1 MNTSSL
7 HSSVWG
13 RIYLQTRQSIYD
25 TLSTFLLFQ
34 LIMAIVF
41 IAIPLLLIIATSDF
55 DLVEAFQ
62 DFVISYTDGRLLLF
76 YTGGLSLFSMVWI
89 NRVVHQVQPTAYT
102 QIPSSTFEK
111 LCSMALV
118 ILCYTLI
125 TCLAVLLLTELLQ
138 LLMPVDGSFIPFDFR
153 GLSLAQICQGLYNT
167 LPGML
172 FLVFL
177 VALCMMSFRNVFV
190 GFAVLGMILVLVF
203 WGITIFVLQTAH
215 ILYYKTAEEF
225 IRSWEDAMLVQRIV
239 FSLLDLGLLS
249 GLYYRLHTLQIK

>member
-7 HSSVWG
+7 HGSVCG

-34 LIMAIVF
+34 LIMAIIF
-41 IAIPLLLIIATSDF
+41 IAIPLLYTIAASDF
-55 DLVEAFQ
+55 DLVEALQ
-62 DFVISYTDGRLLLF
+62 DFVISYADGRLLLF
-76 YTGGLSLFSMVWI
+76 YTGGLSLFSMIWI

-177 VALCMMSFRNVFV
+177 AALCMMSFRNVFV
-190 GFAVLGMILVLVF
+190 GFAVLGVILVLVF
-203 WGITIFVLQTAH
+203 WGVTIYILQTAH
-215 ILYYKTAEEF
+215 IYYETPEEF
-225 IRSWEDAMLVQRIV
+225 LRGWETAMLVQRIV
-239 FSLLDLGLLS
+239 FLLLDLGLVA

>member
-7 HSSVWG
+7 HGSVCG
-13 RIYLQTRQSIYD
+13 RIYLQIRQSIYD

-62 DFVISYTDGRLLLF
+62 DFVISYADGRLLLF
-76 YTGGLSLFSMVWI
+76 YTGGLSLFSMVWV

-177 VALCMMSFRNVFV
+177 VALCMMSFRYVFV
-190 GFAVLGMILVLVF
+190 GFAVLGLILVLIF
-203 WGITIFVLQTAH
+203 WGVTIFMLQTAH
-215 ILYYKTAEEF
+215 IHYETPEEF
-225 IRSWEDAMLVQRIV
+225 LRGWETAMLVQRIV
-239 FSLLDLGLLS
+239 FLLLDLGLVA

>member
-7 HSSVWG
+7 HSSVCG

-41 IAIPLLLIIATSDF
+41 IAIPLLLTIATSDF
-55 DLVEAFQ
+55 DLVKAFQ
-62 DFVISYTDGRLLLF
+62 GFAIIYANGRLLLF

-89 NRVVHQVQPTAYT
+89 NRVVHQVHPTAYT
-102 QIPSSTFEK
+102 QIPSSTLEK

-125 TCLAVLLLTELLQ
+125 TCLAVLLLTVLLQ
-138 LLMPVDGSFIPFDFR
+138 LLMPLDATFIPVDFR
-153 GLSLAQICQGLYNT
+153 GLSLAQLCQGLYNT

-177 VALCMMSFRNVFV
+177 AALCMMSFRNVFV
-190 GFAVLGMILVLVF
+190 GFAVLGVILVLVF
-203 WGITIFVLQTAH
+203 WGVTIYILQTAH
-215 ILYYKTAEEF
+215 IYYETPEEF
-225 IRSWEDAMLVQRIV
+225 LRGWETAMLVQRIV
-239 FSLLDLGLLS
+239 FLLLDLGLVA

>member
-7 HSSVWG
+7 HSSVCG

-34 LIMAIVF
+34 LIMVIVF
-41 IAIPLLLIIATSDF
+41 IAIPLLLTIATSDF
-55 DLVEAFQ
+55 DLVKAFQ
-62 DFVISYTDGRLLLF
+62 GFAIIYANGRLLLF

-89 NRVVHQVQPTAYT
+89 NRVVHQVHPTAYT
-102 QIPSSTFEK
+102 QIPSSTLEK

-125 TCLAVLLLTELLQ
+125 TCLAVLLLTVLLQ
-138 LLMPVDGSFIPFDFR
+138 LLMPLDATFIPVDFR
-153 GLSLAQICQGLYNT
+153 GLSLAQLCQGLYNT

-177 VALCMMSFRNVFV
+177 AALCMMSFRNVFV
-190 GFAVLGMILVLVF
+190 GFAVLGVILVLVF
-203 WGITIFVLQTAH
+203 WGVTIYILQTAH
-215 ILYYKTAEEF
+215 IYYETPEEF
-225 IRSWEDAMLVQRIV
+225 LRGWETAMLVQRIV
-239 FSLLDLGLLS
+239 FLLLDLGLVA

>member
-7 HSSVWG
+7 PGSVCG

-62 DFVISYTDGRLLLF
+62 DFVISYADGRLLLF
-76 YTGGLSLFSMVWI
+76 YTGGLSLFSMVWV

-177 VALCMMSFRNVFV
+177 AALCMMSFRNVFV
-190 GFAVLGMILVLVF
+190 GFAVLGLILVLIF
-203 WGITIFVLQTAH
+203 WGVTIFMLQTAH
-215 ILYYKTAEEF
+215 IHYETPEEF
-225 IRSWEDAMLVQRIV
+225 IRGWENAMLVQRIV

>member
-1 MNTSSL
+1 MNTSTL

-62 DFVISYTDGRLLLF
+62 DFVICYADGRLLLF

-118 ILCYTLI
+118 TLCYTLI

-138 LLMPVDGSFIPFDFR
+138 LLMPLDATFIPVDFR

-177 VALCMMSFRNVFV
+177 AALCMMSFRNVFV
-190 GFAVLGMILVLVF
+190 GFAVLGLILVLIF
-203 WGITIFVLQTAH
+203 WGVTIFMLQTAH
-215 ILYYKTAEEF
+215 IHYETPEEF
-225 IRSWEDAMLVQRIV
+225 IRSWENAMLVQRIV
-239 FSLLDLGLLS
+239 FLLLDLGLLS

>member
-7 HSSVWG
+7 HGSVCG

-41 IAIPLLLIIATSDF
+41 IAIPLLLIIAASDF

-62 DFVISYTDGRLLLF
+62 DFVISYADGRLLLF
-76 YTGGLSLFSMVWI
+76 YTGGLSLFSMVWV

-102 QIPSSTFEK
+102 QIPSSTLEK

-125 TCLAVLLLTELLQ
+125 TCLAVLLLTVLLQ
-138 LLMPVDGSFIPFDFR
+138 LLMPLDATFIPFDFR

-177 VALCMMSFRNVFV
+177 AALCVMSFRNVFV
-190 GFAVLGMILVLVF
+190 GFAVLGLILVLIF
-203 WGITIFVLQTAH
+203 WGVTIFMLQTAH
-215 ILYYKTAEEF
+215 IHYETPEEF
-225 IRSWEDAMLVQRIV
+225 LRGWETAMLVQRIV
-239 FSLLDLGLLS
+239 FLLLDLGLVA

>member
-7 HSSVWG
+7 HGSVWG

-62 DFVISYTDGRLLLF
+62 DFVISYADGRLLLF

-89 NRVVHQVQPTAYT
+89 NRVVHQVQPTGYT

-177 VALCMMSFRNVFV
+177 AALCMMSFRNVFI
-190 GFAVLGMILVLVF
+190 GFAVLGLILVLIF
-203 WGITIFVLQTAH
+203 WGVTIYILQTAH
-215 ILYYKTAEEF
+215 IYYETPEEF
-225 IRSWEDAMLVQRIV
+225 LRGWETAMLVQRIV
-239 FSLLDLGLLS
+239 FLLLDLGLVA

>member
-7 HSSVWG
+7 HGSVCG

-34 LIMAIVF
+34 LIMAIIF
-41 IAIPLLLIIATSDF
+41 IAIPLLYTIAASDF
-55 DLVEAFQ
+55 DLVEALQ
-62 DFVISYTDGRLLLF
+62 DFVISYADGRLLLF
-76 YTGGLSLFSMVWI
+76 YTGGLSLFSMIWI

-138 LLMPVDGSFIPFDFR
+138 LLMPVDGSFIPFDVR

-177 VALCMMSFRNVFV
+177 AALCMMSFRNVFV
-190 GFAVLGMILVLVF
+190 GFAVLGVILVLVF
-203 WGITIFVLQTAH
+203 WGVTIYILQTAH
-215 ILYYKTAEEF
+215 IYYETPEEF
-225 IRSWEDAMLVQRIV
+225 LRGWETAMLVQRIV
-239 FSLLDLGLLS
+239 FLLLDLGLVA

>member
-7 HSSVWG
+7 HGSVCG

-62 DFVISYTDGRLLLF
+62 DFVISYADGRLLLF
-76 YTGGLSLFSMVWI
+76 YTGGLSLFSMVWV

-111 LCSMALV
+111 LCSMAV
-118 ILCYTLI
+118 VSLCYTLI

-177 VALCMMSFRNVFV
+177 AALCMMSFRNVFV
-190 GFAVLGMILVLVF
+190 GFAVLGVILVLVF
-203 WGITIFVLQTAH
+203 WGVTIYILQTAH
-215 ILYYKTAEEF
+215 IYYETPEEF
-225 IRSWEDAMLVQRIV
+225 LRGWETAMLVQRIV
-239 FSLLDLGLLS
+239 FLLLDLGLVA

>member
-7 HSSVWG
+7 HGSVCG

-62 DFVISYTDGRLLLF
+62 DFVISYADGRLLLF
-76 YTGGLSLFSMVWI
+76 YTGGLSLFSMVWV

-111 LCSMALV
+111 LCSMTLV

-177 VALCMMSFRNVFV
+177 AALCMMSFRNVFV
-190 GFAVLGMILVLVF
+190 GFAVLGVILVLVF
-203 WGITIFVLQTAH
+203 WGVTIFMLQTAH
-215 ILYYKTAEEF
+215 IHYETPEEF
-225 IRSWEDAMLVQRIV
+225 IRSWENAMLVQRIV
-239 FSLLDLGLLS
+239 FSLLDLGLVA
-249 GLYYRLHTLQIK
+249 GLYYRLRTLQIK

>member
-7 HSSVWG
+7 HSSVCG

-34 LIMAIVF
+34 LIMAIIF
-41 IAIPLLLIIATSDF
+41 IAIPLLLRIATSGF
-55 DLVEAFQ
+55 DLGAAFQ
-62 DFVISYTDGRLLLF
+62 SFALGYGDGSLLF
-76 YTGGLSLFSMVWI
+76 FYVMGLSLFSMVWV

-118 ILCYTLI
+118 ILCYTLV
-125 TCLAVLLLTELLQ
+125 TCLAVLLLTVLLQ
-138 LLMPVDGSFIPFDFR
+138 LLMPVDASFIPYDFR
-153 GLSLAQICQGLYNT
+153 GLSLAQLCQGLYNT

-177 VALCMMSFRNVFV
+177 AALCMMSFRNVFV
-190 GFAVLGMILVLVF
+190 GFAVLGVILVLVF
-203 WGITIFVLQTAH
+203 WGVTISVLQTAH
-215 ILYYKTAEEF
+215 INYEAPEEF
-225 IRSWEDAMLVQRIV
+225 IRSWENAMLVQRIV
-239 FSLLDLGLLS
+239 FSLLDLGLVA
-249 GLYYRLHTLQIK
+249 GLYYRLRTLQIK

>member
-7 HSSVWG
+7 HGSVCG
-13 RIYLQTRQSIYD
+13 RIYLQIRQSIYD

-62 DFVISYTDGRLLLF
+62 DFVISYADGRLLLF
-76 YTGGLSLFSMVWI
+76 YTGGLSLFSMVWV
-89 NRVVHQVQPTAYT
+89 NRVVHQVQPTA
-102 QIPSSTFEK
+102 SSTFEK

-190 GFAVLGMILVLVF
+190 GFAVLGLILVLIF
-203 WGITIFVLQTAH
+203 WGVTIFMLQTAH
-215 ILYYKTAEEF
+215 IHYETPEEF
-225 IRSWEDAMLVQRIV
+225 LRGWETAMLVQRIV
-239 FSLLDLGLLS
+239 FLLLDLGLVA

>member
-7 HSSVWG
+7 HGSVCG

-62 DFVISYTDGRLLLF
+62 DFVISYADGRLLLF

-118 ILCYTLI
+118 ILYYTLI
-125 TCLAVLLLTELLQ
+125 TCLALQ

-177 VALCMMSFRNVFV
+177 AALCMMSFRNVFV
-190 GFAVLGMILVLVF
+190 GFAVLGLILVLIF
-203 WGITIFVLQTAH
+203 WGVTIFMLQTAH
-215 ILYYKTAEEF
+215 IHYETPEEF
-225 IRSWEDAMLVQRIV
+225 IRSWENAMLVQRIV
-239 FSLLDLGLLS
+239 FLLLDLGLLS

>member
-7 HSSVWG
+7 HGSVCG

-34 LIMAIVF
+34 LIMAIIF

-62 DFVISYTDGRLLLF
+62 DFVISYADGRLLLF

-125 TCLAVLLLTELLQ
+125 TCLVVLLLTELLQ

-177 VALCMMSFRNVFV
+177 AALCMMSFRNVFV
-190 GFAVLGMILVLVF
+190 GFAVLGVILVLVF
-203 WGITIFVLQTAH
+203 WGVTIYILQTAH
-215 ILYYKTAEEF
+215 IYYETPEEF
-225 IRSWEDAMLVQRIV
+225 LRGWETAMLVQRIV
-239 FSLLDLGLLS
+239 FLLLDLGLVA

>member
-7 HSSVWG
+7 HGSVCG

-62 DFVISYTDGRLLLF
+62 DFVISYADGRLLLF
-76 YTGGLSLFSMVWI
+76 YTGGLSLFSMIWI

-111 LCSMALV
+111 L
-118 ILCYTLI
+118 
-125 TCLAVLLLTELLQ
+125 LLLTELLH

-177 VALCMMSFRNVFV
+177 AALCMMSFRNVFV
-190 GFAVLGMILVLVF
+190 GFAVLGLILVLIF
-203 WGITIFVLQTAH
+203 WGVTIFMLQTAH
-215 ILYYKTAEEF
+215 IYYETPEEF
-225 IRSWEDAMLVQRIV
+225 IRGWENAMLVQRIV
-239 FSLLDLGLLS
+239 FLLLDLGLLS

>member
-7 HSSVWG
+7 HSSVCG

-34 LIMAIVF
+34 LIMVIVF
-41 IAIPLLLIIATSDF
+41 IAIPLLLTIATSDF
-55 DLVEAFQ
+55 DLVKAFQ
-62 DFVISYTDGRLLLF
+62 GFAIIYANGRLLLF

-102 QIPSSTFEK
+102 QIPSSTLEK

-125 TCLAVLLLTELLQ
+125 TCLAVLLLTVLLQ
-138 LLMPVDGSFIPFDFR
+138 LLMPLDATFIPVDFR
-153 GLSLAQICQGLYNT
+153 GLSLAQLCQGLYNT

-177 VALCMMSFRNVFV
+177 AALCMMSFRNVFV
-190 GFAVLGMILVLVF
+190 GFAVLGVILVLVF
-203 WGITIFVLQTAH
+203 WGVTIYILQTAH
-215 ILYYKTAEEF
+215 IYYETPEEF
-225 IRSWEDAMLVQRIV
+225 LRGWETAMLVQRIV

>member
-7 HSSVWG
+7 HGSVCG

-34 LIMAIVF
+34 LIMAIIF
-41 IAIPLLLIIATSDF
+41 IAIPLLYTIATSDF
-55 DLVEAFQ
+55 NLVRAFQ
-62 DFVISYTDGRLLLF
+62 NFAIDYADGSLLLF

-118 ILCYTLI
+118 PLCYTLI
-125 TCLAVLLLTELLQ
+125 TCLAVLLMQ
-138 LLMPVDGSFIPFDFR
+138 LMPVDASFIPHDFR
-153 GLSLAQICQGLYNT
+153 GLSLAQLCQGLYNT

-177 VALCMMSFRNVFV
+177 AALCMMSFRNVFV
-190 GFAVLGMILVLVF
+190 GFAVLGLILVLIF
-203 WGITIFVLQTAH
+203 WGVTIFMLQTAH
-215 ILYYKTAEEF
+215 IHYETPEEF
-225 IRSWEDAMLVQRIV
+225 LRSWENAMLVQRIV
-239 FSLLDLGLLS
+239 FSLLDLGLVA

>member
-7 HSSVWG
+7 HSSVCG

-41 IAIPLLLIIATSDF
+41 IAIPLLLIIAASDF

-62 DFVISYTDGRLLLF
+62 DFVISYADGRLLLF
-76 YTGGLSLFSMVWI
+76 YTGGLSLFSMVWV

-172 FLVFL
+172 FLFFL
-177 VALCMMSFRNVFV
+177 AALCMMSFRNVFV
-190 GFAVLGMILVLVF
+190 GFAVLGLILVLIF
-203 WGITIFVLQTAH
+203 WGVTIFMLQTAH
-215 ILYYKTAEEF
+215 IHYETPEEF
-225 IRSWEDAMLVQRIV
+225 IRSWENAMLVQRIV
-239 FSLLDLGLLS
+239 FLLLDLGLLS

>member
-7 HSSVWG
+7 HGSVCG

-62 DFVISYTDGRLLLF
+62 DFVISYADGRLLLF
-76 YTGGLSLFSMVWI
+76 YTGGLSLFSMVWV

-153 GLSLAQICQGLYNT
+153 GLSLSQICQGLYNT

-177 VALCMMSFRNVFV
+177 AALCMMSFRNVFV
-190 GFAVLGMILVLVF
+190 GFAVLGLILVLIF
-203 WGITIFVLQTAH
+203 WGVTIFMLQTAH
-215 ILYYKTAEEF
+215 IHYETPEEF
-225 IRSWEDAMLVQRIV
+225 IRGWENAMLVQRIV

>member
-7 HSSVWG
+7 HGSVCG

-41 IAIPLLLIIATSDF
+41 IAIPLLLIIAASDF

-62 DFVISYTDGRLLLF
+62 DFVISYADGRLLLF
-76 YTGGLSLFSMVWI
+76 YTGGLSLFSMVWV

-111 LCSMALV
+111 LCSMAVV

-177 VALCMMSFRNVFV
+177 AALCMMSFRNVFV
-190 GFAVLGMILVLVF
+190 GFAVLGLILVLIF
-203 WGITIFVLQTAH
+203 WGVTIFMLQTAH
-215 ILYYKTAEEF
+215 IHYETPEEF
-225 IRSWEDAMLVQRIV
+225 IRSWENAMLVQRIV
-239 FSLLDLGLLS
+239 FLLLDLGLLS

>member
-1 MNTSSL
+1 MNTFSL
-7 HSSVWG
+7 HSSVCG

-41 IAIPLLLIIATSDF
+41 IAIPLLLTIATSDF
-55 DLVEAFQ
+55 DLVKAFQ
-62 DFVISYTDGRLLLF
+62 GFAIIYANGRLLLF

-89 NRVVHQVQPTAYT
+89 NRVVHQVHPTAYT
-102 QIPSSTFEK
+102 QIPSSTLEK

-125 TCLAVLLLTELLQ
+125 TCLAVLLLTVLLQ
-138 LLMPVDGSFIPFDFR
+138 LLMPLDATFIPVDFR
-153 GLSLAQICQGLYNT
+153 GLSLAQLCQGLYNT

-177 VALCMMSFRNVFV
+177 AALCMMSFRNVFV
-190 GFAVLGMILVLVF
+190 GFAVLGLILVLIF
-203 WGITIFVLQTAH
+203 WGVTISVLQTAH
-215 ILYYKTAEEF
+215 IHYEAPEEF
-225 IRSWEDAMLVQRIV
+225 IRSWENAMLVQRIV
-239 FSLLDLGLLS
+239 FSLLDLGLVA
-249 GLYYRLHTLQIK
+249 GLYYRLRTLQIK

>member
-7 HSSVWG
+7 HGSVCG

-62 DFVISYTDGRLLLF
+62 DFVISYADGRLLLF

-138 LLMPVDGSFIPFDFR
+138 QLMPVDGSFIPFDFR

-203 WGITIFVLQTAH
+203 WGVTIFMLQTAH
-215 ILYYKTAEEF
+215 IHYETPEEF
-225 IRSWEDAMLVQRIV
+225 IRGWENAMLVQRIV
-239 FSLLDLGLLS
+239 FSLLDLGLVA

>member
-1 MNTSSL
+1 MNTSTL

-62 DFVISYTDGRLLLF
+62 DFVISYADGRLLLF

-118 ILCYTLI
+118 TLCYTLI

-138 LLMPVDGSFIPFDFR
+138 VLMPLDATFIPVDFR

-177 VALCMMSFRNVFV
+177 AALCMMSFRNVFV
-190 GFAVLGMILVLVF
+190 GFAVLGLILVLIF
-203 WGITIFVLQTAH
+203 WGVTIFMLQTAH
-215 ILYYKTAEEF
+215 IHYETPEEF
-225 IRSWEDAMLVQRIV
+225 IRSWENAMLVQRIV
-239 FSLLDLGLLS
+239 FLPLDLGLLS

>member
-7 HSSVWG
+7 HGSVCG

-41 IAIPLLLIIATSDF
+41 IAIPLLLIIAASDF

-62 DFVISYTDGRLLLF
+62 DFVISYADGRLLLF
-76 YTGGLSLFSMVWI
+76 YTGGLSLFSMVWV

-111 LCSMALV
+111 LCSMAVV
-118 ILCYTLI
+118 ILCYTLS

-177 VALCMMSFRNVFV
+177 AALCMMSFRNVFV
-190 GFAVLGMILVLVF
+190 GFAVLGLILVLIF
-203 WGITIFVLQTAH
+203 WGVTIFMLQTAH
-215 ILYYKTAEEF
+215 IHYETPEEF
-225 IRSWEDAMLVQRIV
+225 IRSWENAMLVQRIV
-239 FSLLDLGLLS
+239 FLLLDLGLLS

>member
-1 MNTSSL
+1 MNPSSL
-7 HSSVWG
+7 HGSVCG

-62 DFVISYTDGRLLLF
+62 DFVISYADGRLLLF
-76 YTGGLSLFSMVWI
+76 YTGGLSLFSMVWV

-177 VALCMMSFRNVFV
+177 AALCMMSFRNVFV
-190 GFAVLGMILVLVF
+190 GFAVLGLILVLIF
-203 WGITIFVLQTAH
+203 WGVTIFMLQTAH
-215 ILYYKTAEEF
+215 IHYETPEEF
-225 IRSWEDAMLVQRIV
+225 IRGWETAMLVQRIV
-239 FSLLDLGLLS
+239 FLLLDLGLVA

>member
-1 MNTSSL
+1 
-7 HSSVWG
+7 
-13 RIYLQTRQSIYD
+13 
-25 TLSTFLLFQ
+25 
-34 LIMAIVF
+34 
-41 IAIPLLLIIATSDF
+41 
-55 DLVEAFQ
+55 
-62 DFVISYTDGRLLLF
+62 
-76 YTGGLSLFSMVWI
+76 MVWV

-177 VALCMMSFRNVFV
+177 AALCMMSFRNVFV
-190 GFAVLGMILVLVF
+190 GFAVLGLILVLIF
-203 WGITIFVLQTAH
+203 WGVTIFMLQTAH
-215 ILYYKTAEEF
+215 IHYETPEEF
-225 IRSWEDAMLVQRIV
+225 IRSWENAMLVQRIV